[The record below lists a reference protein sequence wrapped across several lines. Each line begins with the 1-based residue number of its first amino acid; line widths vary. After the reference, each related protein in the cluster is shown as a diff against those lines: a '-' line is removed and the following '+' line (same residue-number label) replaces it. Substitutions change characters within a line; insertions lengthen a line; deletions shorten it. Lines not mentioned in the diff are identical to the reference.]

1 MNGKIVAQ
9 DTEVKIGVDVHTG
22 SHVVTVKVGNKIVER
37 TKLRPAAEVWNKYLK
52 RYPGCAIHVIYESG
66 PNGYNLYDWLTEMD
80 GEDGREVR
88 VYVAPPAM
96 VPKAPG
102 KTRVKTDRRDSELLI
117 RAFESESF
125 RPVVVPGKT
134 RRVERE
140 LVRTRDRIMKDIQRT
155 KNRIHGLMKYH
166 GIEYPQGEKNW
177 SKGWR
182 EMTIVASDR
191 ADATG
196 GLKDILLMHLKELD
210 AACEAL
216 AGLEKRIV
224 ALASSGECGAV
235 MRKLMK
241 QTGIGTVSAA
251 LVATEVVSFEA
262 FDNSEAFA
270 SYTGLVSGARGTG
283 NTMHQ
288 GPITKEGNRRL
299 RRILVECAWVWVR
312 YDDDAKAKFDSLK
325 ITRGKRRAIVAMARR
340 LAVRLYHQIVNG
352 ASPAPV
358 MLR

>member
-22 SHVVTVKVGNKIVER
+22 SHVVTVKVGKKIVER

-52 RYPGCAIHVIYESG
+52 RYPGCLIHVIYESG

-102 KTRVKTDRRDSELLI
+102 KTRVKTDRRDSELLL

-210 AACEAL
+210 AAREAL

-241 QTGIGTVSAA
+241 QTGIGIVSAA

-312 YDDDAKAKFDSLK
+312 YDADAKAKFDSLK
-325 ITRGKRRAIVAMARR
+325 FTRGKRRAIVAMARR
-340 LAVRLYHQIVNG
+340 LAVRIYHQIVNG
-352 ASPAPV
+352 ASPTPV